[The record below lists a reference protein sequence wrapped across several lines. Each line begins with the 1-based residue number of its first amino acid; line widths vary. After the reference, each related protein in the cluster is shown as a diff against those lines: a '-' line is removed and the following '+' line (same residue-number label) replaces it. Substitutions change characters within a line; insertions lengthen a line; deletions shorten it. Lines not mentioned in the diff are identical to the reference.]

1 MESNLEQRMKK
12 YAKKNSRKKIWLKI
26 LSVLSAAVVFCTTYA
41 LILPAITQERETFC
55 GTEEHTHSESCL
67 AAEEKVLICELSE
80 EEAHFHSEE
89 CFEKVLICETE
100 ENHLHS
106 EECYSGEELICE
118 KPEEHIH
125 SEECYE
131 TTLVCEVPETEG
143 HSHGEECY
151 EIKTV
156 SCELLEHS
164 HSLECYSDKN
174 ADIETEGQWSASFA
188 SEDLGEVVSEN
199 LITIAKSQLGY
210 HESTKNYIVLEDG
223 ETIKGRN
230 RYGEWFKEPYAD
242 WNILFAG
249 FCLEYA
255 KAEIPFDADVEK
267 WIEILSLPETDI
279 YKPFGEHEALAG
291 DLIFFDEDR
300 NGKPDR
306 AGIIIEIAEDS
317 YKTVIGDYGDS
328 VQAVLYGKEDETI
341 FGFAA
346 IAIPSPYHCG
356 LEEHIHEEK
365 CFDENGNL
373 ICGFEEHMHSESC
386 LTEKAEETAQEY
398 FCGMTEHAH
407 SEECFNE
414 NGEAICGMEEHAH
427 TEECIAEKTEPE
439 YFCGMTEHTHTDE
452 CFNENGEAICGMEEH
467 AHTEDCLTEKTE
479 PEYFCGMT
487 EHTHTEE
494 CLDENGEPVC
504 GTEEHTHTEEC
515 KLGFEDLP
523 EEERLRIE
531 TVISMIDALPTADEI
546 DAKIMEFEE
555 AEDYEGEEAWLT
567 EIYQQVGMAYKY
579 YTDLPENH
587 RKFVSN
593 SEKLMELEYI
603 WSMAILIE
611 TEIGKTAEYSADMFT
626 SSGQYIIY
634 TQGAD
639 GYYAISGSGA
649 AVPINITA
657 DGVITANISDKNE
670 VLWTFSGS
678 GNEFTIRNVSSGRY
692 LHSYSDNGTGV
703 TTSGKYTS
711 FVEESA
717 GGVKIRSNT
726 TDYAR
731 LDEENKTFRQTQNPS
746 EAAVYNFGTNSTG
759 EEVYVWLDGTCG
771 GVDAYYGSDNTGYT
785 AIKGG
790 KFILPDEWKTPS
802 RYHYRV
808 QGWYDIVNK
817 KYYLPGAEVVAEG
830 NTVFYPDWVPY
841 TYDIGQYNAQAS
853 NTVSTNQFVTT
864 KIFDFTPLYNA
875 NFSSANVTVSAT
887 GHSETWT
894 LNDKTQFVFR
904 DNSTGK
910 LSAPNG
916 STDRNTPNEYTNSDP
931 NQGEWADEKVGEKI
945 FGTGNG
951 FDPATGTGVM
961 GKTYLG
967 TGDFLFQYCDDPAN
981 TEYYGYYYYDSDYHA
996 ASYNRSAQRFY
1007 VYDYLSSAEGGGS
1020 EAFLPLNSPY
1030 VNTNGRTVETNTYS
1044 GTTHYEYTGGNGV
1057 SSEYWFGI
1065 QTDIKFYISNKPG
1078 EKDSDG
1084 NSVNRGVNGEELV
1097 FDFTGD
1103 DDVWVFVDGNLVL
1116 DIGGIHQAVDGSIN
1130 FSTSE
1135 VIVDGR
1141 QQNSITYLKPGEHV
1155 LTMYYLERGGG
1166 GSNCKVKF
1174 NISTRYGLKLQ
1185 KEDVLTRDLL
1195 NGAAFTVF
1203 SDKAC
1208 TNKVNLW
1215 KSHADYEE
1223 GNPSQSEFIVEN
1235 GYTSFWGLAAGNTYY
1250 IKETKYPTNGGY
1262 GVANGI
1268 IVMNINSQGTAIF
1281 DVIPDENAEGSDLS
1295 GGFTVHGYKIDVENH
1310 EVNLVATNAKQDY
1323 GEEVTSV
1330 LVKKRWND
1338 SIDHSKDSVT
1348 VYILANGF
1356 RIQEAVLN
1364 EDNDWTH
1371 IWKNLPLKG
1380 ESEKE
1385 VVYTVEEGTVSGYFG
1400 TVTEITESTI
1410 EKTEITWKKTTSITS
1425 GKTYLLETE
1434 SGYLKAENGEL
1445 SWETDE
1451 AAAKSSAGTRW
1462 IITKANGSNYYFTN
1476 ELGQK
1481 LYYYTYSS
1489 NWWNTTRQFRADDN
1503 PKNNTALVF
1512 LNKRLS
1518 HSDYYFTGISDGNG
1532 TTNSNS
1538 RQALSIDL
1546 YEEIR
1551 TTTEETIELDGKG
1564 FLITNEPITVDNS
1577 VSFKVNKVW
1586 NTNGFV
1592 SSSEYEQYVVTMK
1605 LFENG
1610 KDSGMSAQLN
1620 LKNGWTYTFT
1630 DLPKTDSGGEL
1641 IKYSVEEVF
1650 FSKDWKTE
1658 YSDITLT
1665 GNQYEVTVTNVYRLH
1680 YELPKTGGSGNL
1692 INIIGGTL
1700 IIAAASALIY
1710 RQTHQRKRRKEE
1722 DSS

>member
-67 AAEEKVLICELSE
+67 GAEEKVLLCELTE

-100 ENHLHS
+100 EGHLHS

-174 ADIETEGQWSASFA
+174 ADIETEEQWNASFA
-188 SEDLGEVVSEN
+188 FEDLGEVVSEN

-223 ETIKGRN
+223 ETIKGRT
-230 RYGEWFKEPYAD
+230 RYGEWFEEPYAD

-249 FCLEYA
+249 FCLEYS

-279 YKPFGEHEALAG
+279 FRKAGEHEALAG

-300 NGKPDR
+300 NGKPDI
-306 AGIIIEIAEDS
+306 AGIVIEITEDG

-328 VQAVLYGKEDETI
+328 VQAVPYEKADETI
-341 FGFAA
+341 FGFAE

-356 LEEHIHEEK
+356 LEEHIHDN

-386 LTEKAEETAQEY
+386 LTEKTEETAPEY
-398 FCGMTEHAH
+398 FCG
-407 SEECFNE
+407 
-414 NGEAICGMEEHAH
+414 IDEHAH
-427 TEECIAEKTEPE
+427 TEEC
-439 YFCGMTEHTHTDE
+439 FDE
-452 CFNENGEAICGMEEH
+452 GGNLICETGEH
-467 AHTEDCLTEKTE
+467 AHTEECLTEKTE
-479 PEYFCGMT
+479 ETAPEYFCGIDEHAHT
-487 EHTHTEE
+487 EECFDEGGNLICETGEHAHTEE
-494 CLDENGEPVC
+494 CLTEKTEETAPEYFCGIDEHAHTEECFDEGGNLICE
-504 GTEEHTHTEEC
+504 TEEHSHTEEC
-515 KLGFEDLP
+515 KLRFEDLP

-531 TVISMIDALPTADEI
+531 TVISMIEALPTADEI

-579 YTDLPENH
+579 YMDLPENH
-587 RKFVSN
+587 RKFVTN

-603 WSMAILIE
+603 WSMAVLIE
-611 TEIGKTAEYSADMFT
+611 TEIGKTAEYSAGMFT

-670 VLWTFSGS
+670 ILWTFGGS

-692 LHSYSDNGTGV
+692 LHSYSNNGTGV
-703 TTSGKYTS
+703 TTSGEYTS
-711 FVEESA
+711 FIEEIS

-726 TDYAR
+726 ADYAM
-731 LDEENKTFRQTQNPS
+731 LDEENKTFRQTQNLS

-759 EEVYVWLDGTCG
+759 EEVYVWLDGTWG
-771 GVDAYYGSDNTGYT
+771 GLEYLSGSENSVHTVV
-785 AIKGG
+785 KGG
-790 KFILPDEWKTPS
+790 KIILPEEWKTPDS
-802 RYHYRV
+802 YRYKVR
-808 QGWYDIVNK
+808 GWYDIIAE
-817 KYYLPGAEVVAEG
+817 KYYPTGAEVTVEES
-830 NTVFYPDWVPY
+830 TVFYPDWIPY
-841 TYDIGQYNAQAS
+841 SYDIGQYNAEAS
-853 NTVSTNQFVTT
+853 NTVSTSEFVTT
-864 KIFDFTPLYNA
+864 KVFDYSPFYNLPY
-875 NFSSANVTVSAT
+875 SSANVNVSAS

-894 LNDKTQFVFR
+894 LDETNKLIFR
-904 DNSTGK
+904 DWNPGE
-910 LSAPNG
+910 LSSPNNG
-916 STDRNTPNEYTNSDP
+916 TSGVNGYTESDA
-931 NQGEWADEKVGEKI
+931 NQGLWNADVENLI
-945 FGTGNG
+945 FGTGNS

-1097 FDFTGD
+1097 FEFSGD
-1103 DDVWVFVDGNLVL
+1103 DDVWVFVDGKLVL

-1130 FSTSE
+1130 FSTGE

-1141 QQNSITYLKPGEHV
+1141 QQNSVTYLEPGEHV
-1155 LTMYYLERGGG
+1155 LTMYYLERGAG

-1223 GNPSQSEFIVEN
+1223 GNPSQSEFVVEN
-1235 GYTSFWGLAAGNTYY
+1235 GYTSLWGLAAGNTYY
-1250 IKETKYPTNGGY
+1250 IKETKYPDSNSY

-1268 IVMNINSQGTAIF
+1268 IVIKINSQGTATF
-1281 DVIPDENAEGSDLS
+1281 DVIPDEAAEGSDLS

-1310 EVNLVATNAKQDY
+1310 EVNLVATNAKKDY
-1323 GEEVTSV
+1323 GDEVTSV
-1330 LVKKRWND
+1330 MVKKKWND
-1338 SIDHSKDSVT
+1338 SLDHSKDSVT

-1371 IWKNLPLKG
+1371 TWKNLPLKG

-1410 EKTEITWKKTTSITS
+1410 EKTEITWKQTTSITS
-1425 GKTYLLETE
+1425 GKTYLLKTG

-1445 SWETDE
+1445 SWETNE
-1451 AAAKSSAGTRW
+1451 SSAKSSAGTRW
-1462 IITKANGSNYYFTN
+1462 VITKANGSNYYFTN

-1481 LYYYTYSS
+1481 LYYYTYSY

-1503 PKNNTALVF
+1503 PASNTALAF
-1512 LNKRLS
+1512 SSKRLS
-1518 HSDYYFTGISDGNG
+1518 HSGYYFTGISGGNG
-1532 TTNSNS
+1532 TTSNSN
-1538 RQALSIDL
+1538 ALSIEL
-1546 YEEIR
+1546 YEEVR
-1551 TTTEETIELDGKG
+1551 TTTNETIELDGKG
-1564 FLITNEPITVDNS
+1564 FLITNEPITAENS

-1605 LFENG
+1605 LLENG
-1610 KDSGMSAQLN
+1610 NDSGMSAQLM

-1630 DLPKTDSGGEL
+1630 DLPKTDSGGNP
-1641 IKYSVEEVF
+1641 INYSIEEVF
-1650 FSKDWKTE
+1650 FSEDWKTE
-1658 YSDITLT
+1658 YSDITLS

-1680 YELPKTGGSGNL
+1680 YELPQTGGGGIIS
-1692 INIIGGTL
+1692 NIIGGILALGAGT
-1700 IIAAASALIY
+1700 ALIY
-1710 RQTHQRKRRKEE
+1710 RTHKKRRKE
-1722 DSS
+1722 DTS